1 MDHIVSK
8 RFDRGLG
15 WEGIRYLRFS
25 ETSRLWTRSI
35 RHAARM
41 PLEDA
46 QHAVYQLKLEK
57 FDDEDEDY
65 RILLPEEVCIL
76 EVMGT

>member
-46 QHAVYQLKLEK
+46 QHAVYQLKLEE
-57 FDDEDEDY
+57 FDECEDF
-65 RILLPEEVCIL
+65 RVLLPEEVCIL
-76 EVMGT
+76 EVMET